1 MYVPSSSPVN
11 SASASPLRFPT
22 VNRQLSRLAISS
34 VVLLGILIVATT
46 YWQVWAAPGLKD
58 RQDNAIQLVVQL
70 SIQRGL
76 IEAVNK
82 QAVFAAN
89 TKTKKNGETFF
100 HRRYPQHALAAQT
113 IGYSTDSRSQAGLE
127 RSMDD
132 YLTGSN
138 TNLSNA
144 FKFALDKLG
153 GGTVKGNS
161 LQLTLR
167 PAAQRIAQQQ
177 LGNRCGAAVAMN
189 VHTGAV
195 YVMASTPSF
204 DPNLIQKH
212 YAKVLKIRGACGD
225 GSALLNRATN
235 GLFTPGSTFKIITAA
250 AALDTSAFTPS
261 STFEDPGYCT
271 EYGQKVSNAN
281 NPDQTAE
288 TYGRVNLVQGFQH
301 SINSVFCNIGK
312 QLGAKTL
319 LDYAKRF
326 GFYKTP
332 PLETPTDE
340 RAPSGL
346 YRFTKTGRHLDDP
359 KDPNSVDP
367 GRLAFGQTTLLATPL
382 QMAMVAAT
390 VGNGGV
396 VPKPYVVQ
404 KIVAPDGSTVRDTKP
419 GNLGRAI
426 KPRTAADLT
435 TMMIAV
441 VQGGTGK
448 AAQIPGI
455 QVAGKTGT
463 AETNVPHVY
472 TAWFVAF
479 APADNPQV
487 AVAVVLEKQSNGFGG
502 AVAAPIA
509 KAVLQSLLHR

>member
-1 MYVPSSSPVN
+1 
-11 SASASPLRFPT
+11 L
-22 VNRQLSRLAISS
+22 NRQLNRLAIAAI
-34 VVLLGILIVATT
+34 VLLGALIVATT
-46 YWQVWAAPGLKD
+46 YWQSWASGGLQAK
-58 RQDNAIQLVVQL
+58 QDNAIQRVVQFT
-70 SIQRGL
+70 IERGL
-76 IEAVNK
+76 IENESK

-89 TKTKKNGETFF
+89 KRRKVNGQTLYF
-100 HRRYPQHALAAQT
+100 RRYPQHTMAAQT
-113 IGYSTDSRSQAGLE
+113 VGYSTASRSQAGLE
-127 RSMDD
+127 RSEND

-138 TNLSNA
+138 TNLRS
-144 FKFALDKLG
+144 ALHKLV

-161 LQLTLR
+161 LLLTLR

-177 LGNRCGAAVAMN
+177 LGSRCGAVVAMN
-189 VHTGAV
+189 VHSGAV
-195 YVMASTPSF
+195 YVMASSPTY
-204 DPNLIQKH
+204 DPNLIQND
-212 YAKVLKIRGACGD
+212 YAKVLRIRGDCGE

-235 GLFTPGSTFKIITAA
+235 GLFTPGSTFKIVTAA
-250 AALDTSAFTPS
+250 AALDTGAFTPE
-261 STFEDPGYCT
+261 STFEDPGYCM
-271 EYGQKVSNAN
+271 EYGSRVSNAN

-288 TYGRVNLVQGFQH
+288 SYGHVNLVQGFQH

-312 QLGAKTL
+312 QLGAKTI

-332 PLETPTDE
+332 PLETPADE
-340 RAPSGL
+340 RAASGL
-346 YRFTKTGRHLDDP
+346 YKYTKTGRVLDDP
-359 KDPNSVDP
+359 KDPSSVDP
-367 GRLAFGQTTLLATPL
+367 GRLAFGQTTMLATPL

-396 VPKPYVVQ
+396 VPKPYLVQ
-404 KIVAPDGSTVRDTKP
+404 KIVAPNGSTVRSAKQGD
-419 GNLGRAI
+419 LGRAI
-426 KPRTAADLT
+426 KPQTAADLT
-435 TMMIAV
+435 TMMIAA
-441 VQGGTGK
+441 VQGGTGT

-463 AETNVPHVY
+463 AETNIAHVY

-509 KAVLQSLLHR
+509 KLVLQSLLHG